1 MAFGDTIGDQIN
13 AKIDP
18 WLRNPPD
25 YTEVSET
32 YKKRGLLKARK
43 ERLLRE
49 ISRLEDDVVL
59 ESDNPRSN
67 TTRIAKLQATKPLRD
82 ELAEI
87 TAEIEINDS
96 DVKLLE
102 YRRDMFKVAN
112 YQLKNTLDL

>member
-1 MAFGDTIGDQIN
+1 MALGATIGDQIN
-13 AKIDP
+13 NKLDP

-25 YTEVSET
+25 FDDVSSA

-49 ISRLEDDVVL
+49 ISRAEDDVVL
-59 ESDNPRSN
+59 DSNNPRSN
-67 TTRIAKLQATKPLRD
+67 TTRIAKLEATKPLRD

-87 TAEIEINDS
+87 CAEIEINDS

-102 YRRDMFKVAN
+102 YRRDMLKIAN
-112 YQLKNTLDL
+112 YQLKNTMDI